1 MKRGIIMLIIF
12 SLIVLILIG
21 VWLLIL
27 DNLYY
32 NDWFEIIGGFITI
45 TGVVSLIVCSI
56 YIFSIHISSDLK
68 CANMIAKKEMLEYRL
83 EKQSNIV
90 GNELLYSE
98 ILDFNNDLRSIKKWA
113 NNPWTN
119 WFNYQQIANNVDYI
133 NIKEN

>member
-1 MKRGIIMLIIF
+1 MLIIF
-12 SLIVLILIG
+12 SLIALIFIG

-68 CANMIAKKEMLEYRL
+68 YVNTLAKKEMLEYCL

-98 ILDFNNDLRSIKKWA
+98 ILEFNNDLRSIKKWA

-119 WFNYQQIANNVDYI
+119 WFNDQKIANNIDYI
-133 NIKEN
+133 KFKRILD